1 MRFKEFKEAFG
12 DDGWDSLISKHMSSI
27 LSGGNLSPDLMKSF
41 NDLSGKEKS
50 PVSPASSAT
59 DTKSNAI
66 GFDKPSTANKSQIN
80 PVQGPVNSKFGE
92 PRKGRSHPGVDI
104 GAQSGTPIKAP
115 ITGQITQAEM
125 PANDCGGTIA
135 ISDGNVQHRFCHCSK
150 INVSVGQYVKQ
161 GAVVGLTGGGPRDA
175 GKGRSSGPHLHWE
188 KKLASGGL
196 VNPMA

>member
-12 DDGWDSLISKHMSSI
+12 DDGWDSLISKHMSSM
-27 LSGGNLSPDLMKSF
+27 LSGGNQTDLIKSLT
-41 NDLSGKEKS
+41 DLSGKQKAPVS
-50 PVSPASSAT
+50 PVSPAT
-59 DTKSNAI
+59 DTPANAI
-66 GFDKPSTANKSQIN
+66 GFDKPSAANKSQIN

-115 ITGQITQAEM
+115 ITGQVTQAEM
-125 PANDCGGTIA
+125 SSNDCGGTIA

-161 GAVVGLTGGGPRDA
+161 GAVVGLTGGGKRDA
-175 GKGRSSGPHLHWE
+175 GRGRSSGPHLHWE

>member
-1 MRFKEFKEAFG
+1 MRFKEFKEAISG
-12 DDGWDSLISKHMSSI
+12 DGWDDLISQGMTSMLSTGSPTDLAKYFTDFSGNKTGKSTATPSSDD
-27 LSGGNLSPDLMKSF
+27 GA
-41 NDLSGKEKS
+41 
-50 PVSPASSAT
+50 VV
-59 DTKSNAI
+59 I
-66 GFDKPSTANKSQIN
+66 GKPSVTGGSKSQIT
-80 PVQGPVNSKFGE
+80 PVQGSVTSKFGE
-92 PRKGRSHPGVDI
+92 PRKGRSHQGVDI

-115 ITGQITQAEM
+115 ITGQVVQAEM
-125 PANDCGGTIA
+125 SANDCGGTIA

>member
-1 MRFKEFKEAFG
+1 MRFREFKEAFG
-12 DDGWDSLISKHMSSI
+12 DDGWDDLISKNMSSM
-27 LSGGNLSPDLMKSF
+27 LSGGGASDLMKSF
-41 NDLSGKEKS
+41 TDLSGKQKS
-50 PVSPASSAT
+50 PALPATSST

-66 GFDKPSTANKSQIN
+66 GFDKTSGTNKSQID
-80 PVQGPVNSKFGE
+80 PVQGKVTSKFGE

-115 ITGQITQAEM
+115 ITGQVTQAVM
-125 PANDCGGTIA
+125 SNDDCGGTIA

-161 GAVVGLTGGGPRDA
+161 GSVVGLTGGGSRDT
-175 GKGRSSGPHLHWE
+175 GRGRSTGPHLHWE